1 MIIIAYTLATMS
13 LYLTLKLYLFKLSP
27 SSIKMQDSVSVVT
40 AEDLKRLIRH
50 ICYQCF
56 IVENKIEILW
66 HIKQLFLQKESLQIL
81 IIYTNNSFSKNK
93 ILI

>member
-1 MIIIAYTLATMS
+1 MILN
-13 LYLTLKLYLFKLSP
+13 LYLLKNFLLVLLKSENVNVIAVEYLKTGLYNN
-27 SSIKMQDSVSVVT
+27 
-40 AEDLKRLIRH
+40 

>member
-1 MIIIAYTLATMS
+1 MRTCLTQNKTRLPESFIAVATEEFQRRDTR
-13 LYLTLKLYLFKLSP
+13 Y
-27 SSIKMQDSVSVVT
+27 
-40 AEDLKRLIRH
+40 

-56 IVENKIEILW
+56 IVQNKMEILW